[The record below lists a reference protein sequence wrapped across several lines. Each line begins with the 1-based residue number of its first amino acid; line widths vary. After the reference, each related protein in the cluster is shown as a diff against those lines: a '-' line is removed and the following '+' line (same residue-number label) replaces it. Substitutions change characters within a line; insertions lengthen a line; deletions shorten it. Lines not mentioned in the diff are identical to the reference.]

1 MTIYGNSSQRPD
13 DIPKGVL
20 WTFSDC
26 KADPTVRMTGPN
38 PSRPN
43 MKSALR
49 NRDGSTIEQGI
60 YQLICGSARSIIK
73 SILLP
78 LKPAN
83 FAKGASLAS
92 HFQTNNPTQWTA
104 AVLQLEQQHPLVA
117 LCAEH
122 WKAKHL
128 LQAALRY
135 KNRKKGGGGGGGNDD
150 DDMAEEDESDNGGDG
165 GQSNKRPRA
174 LSGGQSAEKR
184 PRMTKASGPPARMFA
199 SYLPVI
205 LMIMLLFCSIK

>member
-26 KADPTVRMTGPN
+26 KADPTVGMTGPN
-38 PSRPN
+38 SSRPN
-43 MKSALR
+43 MKIALR

-60 YQLICGSARSIIK
+60 YQLICGSARLIAK

-83 FAKGASLAS
+83 FAKGASLAT
-92 HFQTNNPTQWTA
+92 HLQTNNPTQWTA
-104 AVLQLEQQHPLVA
+104 AVLQLEKQHPLVG

-128 LQAALRY
+128 LQAVLRY
-135 KNRKKGGGGGGGNDD
+135 KNKKKGGSGGGGGDD
-150 DDMAEEDESDNGGDG
+150 DDDDVDVEDECDNGGEG

-184 PRMTKASGPPARMFA
+184 PRMTKASGPPTCMFA
-199 SYLPVI
+199 SYFPDL
-205 LMIMLLFCSIK
+205 

>member
-1 MTIYGNSSQRPD
+1 MSDHSSLNPTSSMTIHGNSSQRPD

-26 KADPTVRMTGPN
+26 KADPTVRMTGAN

-43 MKSALR
+43 MKHALR
-49 NRDGSTIEQGI
+49 NRDGSAIEQGI
-60 YQLICGSARSIIK
+60 YQLICGSARSIVK

-83 FAKGASLAS
+83 FAKGASLAI
-92 HFQTNNPTQWTA
+92 HFQTNHLTQWTA
-104 AVLQLEQQHPLVA
+104 AILQLEKQHPLVA

-122 WKAKHL
+122 WKAKYL
-128 LQAALRY
+128 LQAVLRY
-135 KNRKKGGGGGGGNDD
+135 KNKKKGGGGGDD
-150 DDMAEEDESDNGGDG
+150 DDDLGVEDESDNGGEG

-184 PRMTKASGPPARMFA
+184 PRMAKASEPSTCMFV
-199 SYLPVI
+199 SYFPDL
-205 LMIMLLFCSIK
+205 